1 MKIEYRLFFVL
12 GVFFAL
18 LAVIYAWLTAWTGDA
33 ESVGIAGLVLVA
45 GLALMIG
52 FYLMMTA
59 RRLDPRPE
67 DDPSGQIADNQGDQG
82 FYSPWSWWPL
92 PLAAGAALVFFG
104 AAVGWWVSIMGLAFS
119 VVALI
124 GWVYEYYRGQ
134 HAH

>member
-1 MKIEYRLFFVL
+1 MKIETRLFNVL
-12 GVFFAL
+12 GVFFAV
-18 LAVIYAWLTAWTGDA
+18 LAIIYAWLTAWVGDA
-33 ESVGIAGLVLVA
+33 EWVGIAGLALVA

-52 FYLMMTA
+52 LYLSMTA

-67 DDPSGQIADNQGDQG
+67 DDPSGKISDNEGDQG

-92 PLAAGAALVFFG
+92 PLAAAAALVFLG
-104 AAVGWWVSIMGLAFS
+104 AAVGWWVSIIGLGFA

>member
-1 MKIEYRLFFVL
+1 MKIEYRLFVAL
-12 GVFFAL
+12 AVFFVVVGIIYAL
-18 LAVIYAWLTAWTGDA
+18 LGG
-33 ESVGIAGLVLVA
+33 EPVGIAGLLLCS

-52 FYLMMTA
+52 AYLIMTA

-67 DDPSGQIADNQGDQG
+67 DDPTARISDNEGDQG

-92 PLAAGAALVFFG
+92 PLAASAALVFLG
-104 AAVGWWVSIMGLAFS
+104 AAVGWWVSIIGVGFG

>member
-1 MKIEYRLFFVL
+1 MKIESRLFIALAVFFVL
-12 GVFFAL
+12 VG
-18 LAVIYAWLTAWTGDA
+18 VIYGAMGG
-33 ESVGIAGLVLVA
+33 ESVGVA
-45 GLALMIG
+45 GLLLCGGLAIMIG
-52 FYLMMTA
+52 LYIVMTA

-67 DDPSGQIADNQGDQG
+67 DDPSGRVAGNEGDQG

-92 PLAAGAALVFFG
+92 PLAAAAALVFLG
-104 AAVGWWVSIMGLAFS
+104 AAVGWWVSIIGLGFA